1 MDVKFWKVFA
11 KFTPVDNK
19 FLLEEVHNI
28 RRTANPL
35 RDRMYRTENSLEVW
49 ILEAKGIPVK
59 RKYYCEICLD
69 KTLYARTSA
78 KPRGDICFW
87 GEHFYFSP
95 IPKLEN
101 VCINLYREAEAKK
114 KKDRSTLI
122 GYVQIKIDQLS
133 TRHPVERWKQK

>member
-1 MDVKFWKVFA
+1 
-11 KFTPVDNK
+11 
-19 FLLEEVHNI
+19 
-28 RRTANPL
+28 
-35 RDRMYRTENSLEVW
+35 MYRTENSLEVW
-49 ILEAKGIPVK
+49 ILEAKGVPFK

-95 IPKLEN
+95 TPKLEN
-101 VCINLYREAEAKK
+101 VCINLYREADAKK

-122 GYVQIKIDQLS
+122 GYVQIKIEQLS
-133 TRHPVERWKQK
+133 TRHPVERW